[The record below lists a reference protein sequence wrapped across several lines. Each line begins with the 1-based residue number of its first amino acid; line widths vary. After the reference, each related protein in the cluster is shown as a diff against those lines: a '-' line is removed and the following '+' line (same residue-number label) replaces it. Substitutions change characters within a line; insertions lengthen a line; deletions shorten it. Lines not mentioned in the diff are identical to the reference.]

1 LLSDLVSALVLSDS
15 ALELGVLLELE
26 LALGLLALGLE
37 LEPDAAL
44 PDDGVLALGLLELE
58 LELAPPLA

>member
-1 LLSDLVSALVLSDS
+1 M
-15 ALELGVLLELE
+15 LLELE
-26 LALGLLALGLE
+26 LELGLLADGLLELGLA
-37 LEPDAAL
+37 LEPEAAL

>member
-1 LLSDLVSALVLSDS
+1 LVLSS
-15 ALELGVLLELE
+15 FELSLELELGVLLELE
-26 LALGLLALGLE
+26 LALGLDALGLV

-44 PDDGVLALGLLELE
+44 PDDGVLGLLELE